1 MKLKK
6 FITSTVVCA
15 LAVISLSG
23 MSVSAAEAPTN
34 EKSNEK
40 SFTPLAPDGW
50 NTSTTAQQIYG
61 DAEQEPMLSS
71 TPRAPDGWNDSAAA
85 KLLYGDAQEELITVY
100 SSIIVTVHSPCDQ
113 EWREL
118 YPDTW
123 MFEANRAIE
132 EADALMY
139 DKFSIDLRSEKQTA
153 WTGNTYS
160 GNGDTLLDEAWAEEG
175 LNGCNLMIAFTGK
188 NFPYGGWGYVG
199 GAGCLVIDQGYPAN
213 ASVARHEVGHNY
225 GCPDQYNDPNPPV
238 CFMNDCYNQ
247 FNDICSTC
255 YSTWYGNRYDK

>member
-34 EKSNEK
+34 EN
-40 SFTPLAPDGW
+40 SFTPLAPAGW

-71 TPRAPDGWNDSAAA
+71 TSRAPDGWNDSAAA

-113 EWREL
+113 E
-118 YPDTW
+118 
-123 MFEANRAIE
+123 
-132 EADALMY
+132 
-139 DKFSIDLRSEKQTA
+139 
-153 WTGNTYS
+153 
-160 GNGDTLLDEAWAEEG
+160 
-175 LNGCNLMIAFTGK
+175 
-188 NFPYGGWGYVG
+188 
-199 GAGCLVIDQGYPAN
+199 
-213 ASVARHEVGHNY
+213 
-225 GCPDQYNDPNPPV
+225 
-238 CFMNDCYNQ
+238 
-247 FNDICSTC
+247 
-255 YSTWYGNRYDK
+255 

>member
-23 MSVSAAEAPTN
+23 MSVSAAEAPT
-34 EKSNEK
+34 NEK

-123 MFEANRAIE
+123 MFEAIGR
-132 EADALMY
+132 L
-139 DKFSIDLRSEKQTA
+139 
-153 WTGNTYS
+153 YS
-160 GNGDTLLDEAWAEEG
+160 PIQGRWG
-175 LNGCNLMIAFTGK
+175 LFHGI
-188 NFPYGGWGYVG
+188 
-199 GAGCLVIDQGYPAN
+199 
-213 ASVARHEVGHNY
+213 
-225 GCPDQYNDPNPPV
+225 
-238 CFMNDCYNQ
+238 
-247 FNDICSTC
+247 
-255 YSTWYGNRYDK
+255 